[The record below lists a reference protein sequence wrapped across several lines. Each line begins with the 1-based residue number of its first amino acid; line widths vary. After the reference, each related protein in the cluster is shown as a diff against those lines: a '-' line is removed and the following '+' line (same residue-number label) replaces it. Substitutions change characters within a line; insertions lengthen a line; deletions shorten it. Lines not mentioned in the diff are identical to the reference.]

1 MKEITMDSAEIL
13 VGYDGSDESRRAL
26 RWAAREARL
35 RKMPLTVCHV
45 WHWPFAMPPSGPEI
59 METFRLMSEHMADS
73 GAILARGMAPG
84 LSVKGKMVR
93 GPVAETL
100 LGLSGEAQMLVVG
113 HRGNEGFDDL
123 LVGSVAAQ
131 LAAHAYC
138 PLVVVRESPTM
149 KEGPVVAG
157 VDGSPG
163 SGAALAFT
171 FEEAALRGLGV
182 HLVCSAQDPDAIGGA
197 AASPRDMEARNQEAA
212 ARFERTVAPWCEK
225 YPYVPVRTSFVMAPP
240 RRALLSAAE
249 EATLLVVGRRGHGD
263 VRGLL
268 GSVSQYMTHYAPC
281 PVAIVS

>member
-1 MKEITMDSAEIL
+1 MDSAEIL

-35 RKMPLTVCHV
+35 RKMSLTVCHV

-59 METFRLMSEHMADS
+59 METFRLMSEHTAES
-73 GAILARGMAPG
+73 GAILAREAAPG
-84 LSVKGKMVR
+84 LTVRSRAVR

-100 LGLSGEAQMLVVG
+100 LGLSGKMEMLVVG
-113 HRGNEGFDDL
+113 HRGNEGFDGL
-123 LVGSVAAQ
+123 LVGSVAAR
-131 LAAHAYC
+131 LATHAYC

-149 KEGPVVAG
+149 KGGPVVAG

-163 SGAALAFT
+163 SGAALAFA
-171 FEEAALRGLGV
+171 FEEAALRGVGV
-182 HLVCSAQDPDAIGGA
+182 HLVCSAQDPDAIGSA
-197 AASPRDMEARNQEAA
+197 AASLRDMEEWGQETA

-225 YPYVPVRTSFVMAPP
+225 YPYVPARTSFVMAPP
-240 RRALLSAAE
+240 RQALLSAAE
-249 EATLLVVGRRGHGD
+249 EATLLVVGRQGRGE

-268 GSVSQYMTHYAPC
+268 GSVSQYLTHYAPC